1 MNCNTIKW
9 MLSIIVALLSPIII
23 TLFIATIHHLCG
35 ICWLANDA
43 QTNLYNMLYLW
54 LNVFIAVGTIA
65 VAILAVYG
73 DKIKSCLFRPELKLE
88 IIPCEELSEYDYDV
102 NKETFYYHLRVRN
115 EGDSD
120 AKKCRVLLKEIR
132 EHDGTEIKF
141 SVPPQFT
148 WAPAEIRPKDPSLAT
163 IFRKQSESLAFC
175 RVYKTVENNPQYN
188 NELTATDSDC
198 QVHVHDVKED
208 SNGCTKIEFSAVLC
222 KTSSEKRGLQ
232 IVLQSY
238 QHFQGWIDAFPVRLG
253 MEIVYANQEADS
265 KKLQFFE
272 INWDGHWSDKPDC
285 LFNNLHIKDV
295 TDEVKQEREI
305 KQKNEEL
312 KRRKDMYE

>member
-88 IIPCEELSEYDYDV
+88 MIPSEELSEYDYDSK
-102 NKETFYYHLRVRN
+102 KEIFYYHLRVRN

-148 WAPAEIRPKDPSLAT
+148 WAPLGIHPDPSLAT

-175 RVYKTVENNPQYN
+175 RVYKEIP
-188 NELTATDSDC
+188 E
-198 QVHVHDVKED
+198 
-208 SNGCTKIEFSAVLC
+208 
-222 KTSSEKRGLQ
+222 LQ
-232 IVLQSY
+232 IVLQSN
-238 QHFQGWIDAFPVRLG
+238 QHFRGCYNASQGVEIRLG
-253 MEIVYANQEADS
+253 MEIIYANQEADS
-265 KKLQFFE
+265 KKLQFFK
-272 INWDGHWSDKPDC
+272 ISWNGKWNDDPVSLFKC
-285 LFNNLHIKDV
+285 LNIEEV
-295 TDEVKQEREI
+295 TE
-305 KQKNEEL
+305 
-312 KRRKDMYE
+312 

>member
-1 MNCNTIKW
+1 MSNNTIIRW
-9 MLSIIVALLSPIII
+9 IITIII
-23 TLFIATIHHLCG
+23 ALFAIIIPLFIATIHHLCG
-35 ICWLANDA
+35 ICWLANDP
-43 QTNLYNMLYLW
+43 QTNLYNILYLW

-73 DKIKSCLFRPELKLE
+73 DKIKSYLSRPKLKLE
-88 IIPCEELSEYDYDV
+88 VIHSEELSEYDYDSK
-102 NKETFYYHLRVRN
+102 KEIFYYHLRVRN

-120 AKKCRVLLKEIR
+120 AKECRVLLKEIH
-132 EHDGTEIKF
+132 EYKGNTFKKIKF

-148 WAPAEIRPKDPSLAT
+148 WAPLGIRTDPSLAT
-163 IFRKQSESLAFC
+163 IFRKQSESLAFV
-175 RVYKTVENNPQYN
+175 RVHKNVEGNPQ
-188 NELTATDSDC
+188 DSNQLNTTGC

-253 MEIVYANQEADS
+253 MEIIYANQESDS